1 LEYSFFG
8 VAGAF
13 VSSLIFAHASL
24 IIPMVP
30 LLTFLYLGRRKYQ
43 TLSARLQA
51 EVCRPNTQDSS
62 LMDMGTCVLAALQNR
77 RLLPKSITKE
87 QIKVTKRRESAFR
100 VYLEDVSPEQSKTFI
115 QSMKEVLAPVSNQ
128 PYLIPKYEY
137 FMAPGDDEKIH
148 GQREER
154 FFKSYLRGQAESR
167 VAAYHP
173 VPSLLARSE
182 KGREAF
188 ESAWNKYVSPG
199 FIVETET
206 KPQLIDKYYGIGPS
220 LAQRV
225 LWE

>member
-1 LEYSFFG
+1 
-8 VAGAF
+8 
-13 VSSLIFAHASL
+13 
-24 IIPMVP
+24 VP
-30 LLTFLYLGRRKYQ
+30 LITFLYLGKRKYQ
-43 TLSARLQA
+43 SLFERLK
-51 EVCRPNTQDSS
+51 EEICRPNTQDSS
-62 LMDMGTCVLAALQNR
+62 LLDISQCVLSALQGR
-77 RLLPKSITKE
+77 RLLPKSITRK
-87 QIKVTKRRESAFR
+87 QIQVTKRRDSAFR
-100 VYLEDVSPEQSKTFI
+100 VYLADVSSEQSRTFI

-128 PYLIPKYEY
+128 PYLIPKCEY
-137 FMAPGDDEKIH
+137 FMPEGDDEKMH

-154 FFKSYLRGQAESR
+154 FLKSYLRGQAEPR

-188 ESAWNKYVSPG
+188 QSAWNKYVSPG

-206 KPQLIDKYYGIGPS
+206 KPQLIDKYYGLGPS